1 MIGGAGNECWEP
13 GRRARDVTG
22 WITRGVAAW
31 QMIDETY
38 TMADAGADSEI
49 LLTTRHPKSMRTL
62 AWTRTHNNA
71 RVFCFQSGHDNQT
84 WQNRAFREVLSRGI
98 HWTARRI

>member
-1 MIGGAGNECWEP
+1 
-13 GRRARDVTG
+13 
-22 WITRGVAAW
+22 
-31 QMIDETY
+31 
-38 TMADAGADSEI
+38 
-49 LLTTRHPKSMRTL
+49 MRTL